1 MKVLFLFTLLI
12 SFKLKAEDLP
22 EDIMMVDE
30 AIQTPTMNIEGSYR
44 LKEEKSGLALTS
56 SKKPAKK
63 MSPSEKLKSYRA
75 WLEERN
81 RMMLERKLEQI
92 RYKQELVLTKQLE
105 KSMNQTIKAM
115 EGETK

>member
-1 MKVLFLFTLLI
+1 MKVLI
-12 SFKLKAEDLP
+12 SFVLLFSIQLKADELP

-30 AIQTPTMNIEGSYR
+30 AIQSPSMNLEGSYR
-44 LKEEKSGLALTS
+44 LKDDKSTLAIS
-56 SKKPAKK
+56 GSKKPSKK
-63 MSPSEKLKSYRA
+63 MSASDKLKSYRA

-105 KSMNQTIKAM
+105 KSMNNAIKAM
-115 EGETK
+115 DSVSK

>member
-1 MKVLFLFTLLI
+1 MKVLFLLALLF
-12 SFKLKAEDLP
+12 SFNLKAEDLP

-44 LKEEKSGLALTS
+44 LKDDKTTLATTG
-56 SKKPAKK
+56 SKKPTKK
-63 MSPSEKLKSYRA
+63 MSPSDKLKSYRA

-81 RMMLERKLEQI
+81 RMMLEKKLEQI

-105 KSMNQTIKAM
+105 KSMNQAIKAM
-115 EGETK
+115 DSETK

>member
-1 MKVLFLFTLLI
+1 MKVLILFALI
-12 SFKLKAEDLP
+12 FSLQTKADDLP

-30 AIQTPTMNIEGSYR
+30 AIQTPTMNIEGNYR
-44 LKEEKSGLALTS
+44 LKDDKSTLAISGT
-56 SKKPAKK
+56 KKPAKK
-63 MSPSEKLKSYRA
+63 MSASDKLKSYRA

-105 KSMNQTIKAM
+105 NSMNNAIKAM
-115 EGETK
+115 DSVSK

>member
-1 MKVLFLFTLLI
+1 MKVLFLFALLF
-12 SFKLKAEDLP
+12 SLKLKADDLP

-30 AIQTPTMNIEGSYR
+30 AIQSPTMNLEGSYR
-44 LKEEKSGLALTS
+44 LKDDKTTLAVS
-56 SKKPAKK
+56 SAKKPVKK
-63 MSPSEKLKSYRA
+63 MSPSDKLKSYRA

-105 KSMNQTIKAM
+105 KSMNNAIKAM
-115 EGETK
+115 DSVSN